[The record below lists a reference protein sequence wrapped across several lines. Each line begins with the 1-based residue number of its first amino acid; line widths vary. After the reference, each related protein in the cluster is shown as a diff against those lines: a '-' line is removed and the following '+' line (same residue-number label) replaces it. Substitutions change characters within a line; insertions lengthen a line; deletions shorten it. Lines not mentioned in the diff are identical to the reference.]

1 VPHVEAVVLSADVDA
16 VSLSPVCAILQPT
29 PYLHRVMLSR
39 VWLVASYCMSI
50 VESLQ
55 VEAEVLRCPLSN
67 IFFSIL
73 MLLSGLC
80 FCRSNTLNRSLPVA
94 RNYAMWY
101 LEP

>member
-1 VPHVEAVVLSADVDA
+1 MLFLAVCRFPIS
-16 VSLSPVCAILQPT
+16 
-29 PYLHRVMLSR
+29 
-39 VWLVASYCMSI
+39 
-50 VESLQ
+50 
-55 VEAEVLRCPLSN
+55 
-67 IFFSIL
+67 FFRIL